1 MYRRLSSI
9 LFPVM
14 SLLFLGAIYWGYQE
28 HQEKNSIL
36 IKAENQYQRAFHD
49 LTYHVEQL
57 HQQLGNT
64 LAVNSTSQGYHRKGL
79 VNVWRLTSEAQNE
92 INQLPLTLLPFNEAE
107 EFLSRIANFAYKTAV
122 RDLTKQ
128 PLTPEEFQTMKTLY
142 AKSEEISKDL
152 VGMQKKVLANQL
164 RWMDVEVALASDNIN
179 NDNTIIDGFKTMD
192 KKVTEY
198 PEINWGPS
206 VSTMYEK
213 RTMNML
219 GGKMVTA
226 EDIKKAAAEYTD
238 APPAEIRVVENG
250 KGTEYASYSAT
261 VYENN
266 ENNENKKLQMDFTQK
281 GGKLIWFMKPRE
293 INAKKID
300 MEKAQAAADNFLD
313 KHGFSGM
320 KAISY
325 DMLNNTG
332 TFTYVGVQSGVLIYP
347 DQLKVKIALDN
358 GEAVGLQANDYVYE
372 HHERKLPSPIVSK
385 AEARKAL
392 NPEMNVR
399 NEQLALIEN
408 ELGKE
413 VLCYEYM
420 GQINGSIYRVY
431 INSETGIE
439 ESIEEMSPYD
449 SEITSDK

>member
-64 LAVNSTSQGYHRKGL
+64 LAVNSTSESYHRKGL

-107 EFLSRIANFAYKTAV
+107 DFLSRIANFAYKTAV
-122 RDLTKQ
+122 RDLSKQ
-128 PLTPEEFQTMKTLY
+128 PLSPAEFETMKTLY

-152 VGMQKKVLANQL
+152 SSMQQKVLSKNL
-164 RWMDVEVALASDNIN
+164 RWMDVEIALASEHTNM
-179 NDNTIIDGFKTMD
+179 DNTIIDGFKTVD

-213 RTMNML
+213 RTINML
-219 GGKMVTA
+219 SGNLVTA
-226 EDIKKAAAEYTD
+226 EDVRKEAAKFTK
-238 APPAEIRVVENG
+238 APPESIKVVENG
-250 KGTEYASYSAT
+250 KGTEYASFSAT
-261 VYENN
+261 VTGGSNN
-266 ENNENKKLQMDFTQK
+266 QKKLQMDFTQK
-281 GGKLIWFMKPRE
+281 GGKLIWFMNPRP
-293 INAKKID
+293 IGAKTID
-300 MEKAQAAADNFLD
+300 IDKARSAADSFLASHD
-313 KHGFSGM
+313 FPGM

-325 DMLNNTG
+325 DMFNDTG

-347 DQLKVKIALDN
+347 DQLTVKVALDN
-358 GEAVGLQANDYVYE
+358 GEVVGLQANDFVYE
-372 HHERKLPSPIVSK
+372 HHERKLPSPILSK
-385 AEARKAL
+385 DEARKAL
-392 NPEMNVR
+392 NPAMNVR
-399 NEQLALIEN
+399 EEQLALIDSD
-408 ELGKE
+408 LGEE
-413 VLCYEYM
+413 VLCYEFT
-420 GQINGSIYRVY
+420 GQINGSIYKIY
-431 INSETGIE
+431 INSENGLE

-449 SEITSDK
+449 SEASADK